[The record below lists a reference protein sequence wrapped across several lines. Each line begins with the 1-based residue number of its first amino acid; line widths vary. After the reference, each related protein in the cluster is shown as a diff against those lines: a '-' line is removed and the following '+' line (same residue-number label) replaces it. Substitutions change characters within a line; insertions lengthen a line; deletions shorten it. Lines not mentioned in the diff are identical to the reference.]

1 MHCLTTETQPLES
14 AQVTALRQEVGDVLI
29 QSCID
34 FINEPINRLILGHA
48 EHERLIGLLT
58 KPHPSRPLQLN
69 LFSQAFRALI
79 SRGFDLVAHFDSG
92 RHWQLVDAISFYCDS
107 IPGRWPYTQE
117 SDSVRYLAWS
127 RDYALSLSSSVH

>member
-1 MHCLTTETQPLES
+1 MYCPATETHPLES

-29 QSCID
+29 QSCIE
-34 FINEPINRLILGHA
+34 FINEPLNRFILGT
-48 EHERLIGLLT
+48 EYERLNSLLS

-79 SRGFDLVAHFDSG
+79 PRGFDLVGNFDSSL
-92 RHWQLVDAISFYCDS
+92 HWQLVDAIDFYCDS

-117 SDSVRYLAWS
+117 SDSLRYLAWS